1 MGAAL
6 QFANMIEL
14 RASRMPLALKC
25 PGSTVP
31 PVVAVEESN
40 QAAALGTAVHEV
52 LRALAERDLVQWDS
66 IPTVAAAHGVD
77 PEDVFMLA
85 RMAMKLWPSLRDS
98 FAGAMTE
105 VALSAEVAPIL
116 LTGHA
121 DLLSIRE
128 RVARA
133 ADWKTG
139 RVDSDYSAQMRSYAA
154 LVLLEN
160 QDLVEVTV
168 TIIWIRDGEI
178 ENYTMNRAGL
188 KEWIGEVR
196 ARILEWDGVYHPG
209 RHCIYCPRSHEC
221 DAANALVRR
230 DVAALSD
237 KDLAERIETSLSLMQ
252 PSGIIELLRKADNVI
267 DVASRVRAAIK
278 SHVTARGDVVGDGVR
293 LTVDT
298 QTRRDLVPE
307 KAWPVLEDAGFESAD
322 FAACIDMHISKVE
335 KIVAQRAAR
344 GKGAAAVRDL
354 DAKLDEAGAMQSK
367 EWEVLKVKRT

>member
-1 MGAAL
+1 MMGAAL
-6 QFANMIEL
+6 ANLIEL

-52 LRALAERDLVQWDS
+52 LRSLAERDLVEWER
-66 IPTVAAAHGVD
+66 IPTIATAHGVD
-77 PEDVFMLA
+77 PEDVFVLA
-85 RMAMKLWPSLRDS
+85 RMAAKLWPSLRDS
-98 FAGAMTE
+98 FAGALTE
-105 VALSAEVAPIL
+105 VALSAEAHPIL

-160 QDLVEVTV
+160 PDLMEATVTV
-168 TIIWIRDGEI
+168 IWIRDGEI
-178 ENYTMNRAGL
+178 ENYTMTRVGL
-188 KEWIGEVR
+188 KEWLGEVS
-196 ARILEWDGVYHPG
+196 ARILAWDGVYHPG
-209 RHCIYCPRSHEC
+209 AHCRYCPRSHEC
-221 DAANALVRR
+221 DASNALTRR
-230 DVAALSD
+230 DVAAMTD

-252 PSGIIELLRKADNVI
+252 PSGIIELHRKAISVL
-267 DVASRVRAAIK
+267 DVAGRVRDAIK
-278 SHVTARGDVVGDGVR
+278 AHVVARGDVVGDGIR

-307 KAWPVLEDAGFESAD
+307 KAWPLLEDAGFESAD
-322 FAACIDMHISKVE
+322 FASCIDMHISKVE
-335 KIVAQRAAR
+335 KIVAQRAGK

-354 DAKLDEAGAMQSK
+354 TARFEEAGAVQSK
-367 EWEVLKVKRT
+367 EWEVLRAKRI